1 MWQNCP
7 LIFSLSCLEISQK
20 YHHDI
25 LSRVSNFIYR
35 TIVTKLCR
43 QLGLTK
49 QSHSGVGY
57 EDMSKPKSW
66 WLEETLLN
74 QRFFVLANLEDAW
87 KRKIK
92 PKSQLFC
99 HNYSQPISLIL
110 SFLILVEEEEAKM
123 QNGISRNGRVSIIFC
138 ICFVTS
144 TVRLRLTR
152 GIFMV
157 SHYAIRLIK
166 PRASAI

>member
-1 MWQNCP
+1 MRSTSNVTKLP
-7 LIFSLSCLEISQK
+7 TNFLSKLLRNKSEIS
-20 YHHDI
+20 
-25 LSRVSNFIYR
+25 SRHTLAVSNFIYR
-35 TIVTKLCR
+35 IVTKLCR

-110 SFLILVEEEEAKM
+110 SFLKNM
-123 QNGISRNGRVSIIFC
+123 QNGISRISKVTRLFC
-138 ICFVTS
+138 IC
-144 TVRLRLTR
+144 
-152 GIFMV
+152 
-157 SHYAIRLIK
+157 
-166 PRASAI
+166 